1 MTDTRHNNGYFKQVS
16 NLRDVSDLLWPA
28 VSETLASLDLGSE
41 DAAAK
46 KCAQRLAQNIDA
58 MTDQVYAMRWLVP
71 ELLRTLDA
79 LGATPDSRA
88 RISRIAKS
96 GGDSPPNAEP
106 SRLDQLRQSRA
117 SRRT

>member
-1 MTDTRHNNGYFKQVS
+1 MT
-16 NLRDVSDLLWPA
+16 LRDVSDLLWPA
-28 VSETLASLDLGSE
+28 VSETLASLELGSE

-71 ELLRTLDA
+71 ELLKALDA

-88 RISRIAKS
+88 RISRLAKS
-96 GGDSPPNAEP
+96 GGDSGKPEV
-106 SRLDQLRQSRA
+106 SWLDQQRQSRA
-117 SRRT
+117 TRSAKRT

>member
-1 MTDTRHNNGYFKQVS
+1 VTS
-16 NLRDVSDLLWPA
+16 LRDTSELLWPA

-46 KCAQRLAQNIDA
+46 KLAQRLAQNIDA

-71 ELLRTLDA
+71 ELLKVLDA
-79 LGATPDSRA
+79 LGATPESR
-88 RISRIAKS
+88 SRIRKIAKT
-96 GGDSPPNAEP
+96 GGDAASAEP

-117 SRRT
+117 ARRTP